1 MCFLRPGLE
10 EAFFRGHMKIKSK
23 WFSAFIVA
31 LVCYWLFSV
40 IGKLYFDNDN
50 LMIGVVTNGIYSND
64 VFCQY
69 LHPLLCLTI
78 RGLSFL
84 LPTADCFLVITTIFV
99 FIELMVLTYIALLET
114 ENKPWRQWNVQDW
127 ILRVMLVCGTIFLST
142 AINIWSINYTTQ
154 TASFIFAGL
163 ISLFEYKNKRD
174 QKALFILGTLLVI
187 FGFMMR
193 IEGALIFV
201 PYVLLQIATE
211 LWTAKKDTEGKKVKE
226 TATDL
231 IKLLAPCV
239 IIIAALLISRTV
251 FWSIE
256 PHASARDYNEVRT
269 ISGDFHMQDWEEVED
284 EIVNTDYTEYK
295 SPIVWSLIDTDVL
308 NTEKIAYIA
317 EIGSTPRYPLNSEG
331 LVKTLQEMWRKGF
344 TTNLQLLLLLII
356 TLILAVRNIICINN
370 KWLRLESIF
379 AVGGSFL
386 ILFYFTIRGRAPL
399 HVWQSTVFACVTIL
413 IVAALNDVRKRRTTA
428 HIKAGIGVL
437 DAVFM
442 LMISAVLYFS
452 IGQVIATSS
461 FHSPTTAFTARINVD
476 ESEFAQTLEDDSLYI
491 WPSFWQTLA
500 GKYVEK
506 GKLPS
511 REVLEHNIPLA
522 YWSYGQVY
530 FTDVLKR
537 MNAENPAKALL
548 ERPNTYLVKVRGM
561 DDFVLDYMRAHYGED
576 LELEEIGEVNKYGY
590 YRLVRGDGND

>member
-1 MCFLRPGLE
+1 
-10 EAFFRGHMKIKSK
+10 MKIKSK
-23 WFSAFIVA
+23 WFSAFAVA
-31 LVCYWLFSV
+31 LSCYGLFSV
-40 IGKLYFDNDN
+40 IGSLYYDNDN
-50 LMIGVVTNGIYSND
+50 LMIGVVTNGIYSED

-69 LHPLLCLTI
+69 LHPLLCLII

-84 LPTADCFLVITTIFV
+84 LPTADCFLVITTLFV

-114 ENKPWRQWNVQDW
+114 GNKPLRQWDIQDW
-127 ILRVMLVCGTIFLST
+127 ILRAILVCGTIFLST

-154 TASFIFAGL
+154 TASFVFSGL
-163 ISLFEYKNKRD
+163 ISLFEYKNHRD
-174 QKALFILGTLLVI
+174 QKALFVVGTLLVI

-193 IEGALIFV
+193 IEGALIFI
-201 PYVLLQIATE
+201 PFVLLQIVTE
-211 LWTAKKDTEGKKVKE
+211 LVIAKTDAKE
-226 TATDL
+226 TNIKETMTG
-231 IKLLAPCV
+231 IVKLLAPCMIV
-239 IIIAALLISRTV
+239 VAFLLISSRV

-256 PHASARDYNEVRT
+256 PYASAREYNEVRT
-269 ISGDFHMQDWEEVED
+269 ISGDFYMLGWKDVED
-284 EIVNTDYTEYK
+284 KIVDTDYTEYK

-308 NTEKIAYIA
+308 DTEKIAYIA
-317 EIGSTPRYPLNSEG
+317 EIGSAPRYPLNGEG
-331 LVKTLQEMWRKGF
+331 LLKTLAEMKRKGF
-344 TTNLQLLLLLII
+344 TTNLQLLLLLISTI
-356 TLILAVRNIICINN
+356 ILAVRNFICMDD
-370 KWLRLESIF
+370 KWLRLESLF

-386 ILFYFTIRGRAPL
+386 ILFYFTLKGRAPL
-399 HVWQSTVFACVTIL
+399 HVWQSTVFACITIL
-413 IVAALNDVRKRRTTA
+413 IIAVLNDVRIREEAGRVNE
-428 HIKAGIGVL
+428 GIGRR
-437 DAVFM
+437 DAAFM
-442 LMISAVLYFS
+442 LLISAVMYFS
-452 IGQVIATSS
+452 IGQVIATGS
-461 FHSPTTAFTARINVD
+461 FHAPTTAFTARINVD
-476 ESEFAQTLEDDSLYI
+476 ESEFAQTLEDDALYI

-576 LELEEIGEVNKYGY
+576 LELEEIGEVNEYGY

>member
-1 MCFLRPGLE
+1 MVLIRNK
-10 EAFFRGHMKIKSK
+10 MKIKSK
-23 WFSAFIVA
+23 WISAFIVA
-31 LVCYWLFSV
+31 LVCYGLFSV

-50 LMIGVVTNGIYSND
+50 LMIGVVTNGIYSDD

-69 LHPLLCLTI
+69 LHPLLCLII
-78 RGLSFL
+78 RGLSFIL
-84 LPTADCFLVITTIFV
+84 QSADCFLVITTLFV

-114 ENKPWRQWNVQDW
+114 GNKPWRQWNIQDW
-127 ILRVMLVCGTIFLST
+127 ILRAMLVCGTIFLST

-154 TASFIFAGL
+154 TASFVFAGL
-163 ISLFEYKNKRD
+163 ISLFEYKNHRD
-174 QKALFILGTLLVI
+174 QKALFVVGTILVI

-193 IEGALIFV
+193 IEGALVFIPF
-201 PYVLLQIATE
+201 VLLQIVAE
-211 LWTAKKDTEGKKVKE
+211 LVIAK
-226 TATDL
+226 TDPEEKNVRE
-231 IKLLAPCV
+231 IVTGIAKLLAPCV
-239 IIIAALLISRTV
+239 VVVALLLISRTV

-269 ISGDFHMQDWEEVED
+269 ISGDFYMLDWKDVED
-284 EIVNTDYTEYK
+284 KIVDTDYTEYK

-317 EIGSTPRYPLNSEG
+317 EIGSAPRYPLNGEG
-331 LVKTLQEMWRKGF
+331 LIKTLAEMKRKGF

-356 TLILAVRNIICINN
+356 TLVLAARNIICVNN
-370 KWLRLESIF
+370 RWLRLESIF
-379 AVGGSFL
+379 SVGGSFL
-386 ILFYFTIRGRAPL
+386 ILFYFTLKGRAPL
-399 HVWQSTVFACVTIL
+399 HVWQSTVFACITIL
-413 IVAALNDVRKRRTTA
+413 IIAALNDVRIQKTTEKNKEV
-428 HIKAGIGVL
+428 ISSR
-437 DAVFM
+437 DAAFM
-442 LMISAVLYFS
+442 LLISAVLYFS

-461 FHSPTTAFTARINVD
+461 FHAPTTAFTARINVD
-476 ESEFAQTLEDDSLYI
+476 ESEYDQTLEDDALYI

-537 MNAENPAKALL
+537 INAENPAKALL

-561 DDFVLDYMRAHYGED
+561 DDFVIDYMRAHYGED
-576 LELEEIGEVNKYGY
+576 LELEEIGKVNKYGY
-590 YRLVRGDGND
+590 YRLVRGDADD